1 MSTNNGS
8 KVIINGWKSF
18 AIFEAVTDGSSA
30 FPSIDLFQDIATLPS
45 TNDEGK
51 EIVHP
56 IKVNEDA
63 VNICL
68 VIDDGSDWGN
78 GENDEFDRNAFEL
91 IADDGSLF
99 GSLYLVS

>member
-56 IKVNEDA
+56 IK
-63 VNICL
+63 
-68 VIDDGSDWGN
+68 
-78 GENDEFDRNAFEL
+78 
-91 IADDGSLF
+91 
-99 GSLYLVS
+99 